1 MRVIVVR
8 WEDGRS
14 VFAGFINPP
23 IFRMSKPM
31 FWPNRYDLSTDFPPS
46 NKLHKLF
53 NRHTVRTSYSCIGNM
68 KCFINK
74 HNKRILTRNAKQNN
88 TTNDT
93 CTCTCNCG
101 RHDEC
106 PAAGKCSTKPVVYQA
121 DVTTKN
127 NGERK
132 SYIGI
137 TTNKFKQIYR
147 NHLKSFR
154 NAKYSNDTELSQHV
168 WNLQRKRTN
177 TLALSGL

>member
-1 MRVIVVR
+1 
-8 WEDGRS
+8 
-14 VFAGFINPP
+14 
-23 IFRMSKPM
+23 
-31 FWPNRYDLSTDFPPS
+31 
-46 NKLHKLF
+46 
-53 NRHTVRTSYSCIGNM
+53 M

-121 DVTTKN
+121 DVSTKN

-132 SYIGI
+132 NYIGI
-137 TTNKFKQIYR
+137 TTNKFKQRYR

-154 NAKYSNDTELSQHV
+154 NAKYSNFTEMSKHV
-168 WNLQRKRTN
+168 WNLMKQNKDFSIKWSIIKRVPTYKPASKKCN
-177 TLALSGL
+177 LCLEEKLLLMKAKKKHLINKQSEYFSKSRHVTRHQLNLKPIYI